1 MLRDHLSRFPQS
13 DKRPSALYFLGRLTE
28 ASDGLDA
35 ARPLYLEILERNPNN
50 FYTGLAESRLGGK
63 ETPKAERLDFGPSA
77 ANQLRI
83 SRSRLLS
90 SAALSELAE
99 GELRFA
105 AREEG
110 QPHVLAAELARQASS
125 RGAPDQAL
133 RYIKGVFADYLS
145 IPYEAAP
152 ADFWRLAFPLPFRW
166 SLVRYAETNRLDVYL
181 MAGLI
186 RQESEFN
193 PKAVSAAD
201 AHGLMQ
207 ILPSVGRSLS
217 RTLKT
222 GAFRTSMLHV
232 ADYNI
237 RLGTYYFRSL
247 LDELDGSEEAALAS
261 YNGGKNR
268 VDEWRSW
275 ATYRE
280 PAEFVETIPFTETR
294 TYVQA
299 VMRNAWLYR
308 RIYGSAAATP
318 APPSPPARG
327 SPSRRRSA
335 R

>member
-1 MLRDHLSRFPQS
+1 
-13 DKRPSALYFLGRLTE
+13 
-28 ASDGLDA
+28 
-35 ARPLYLEILERNPNN
+35 
-50 FYTGLAESRLGGK
+50 
-63 ETPKAERLDFGPSA
+63 
-77 ANQLRI
+77 
-83 SRSRLLS
+83 
-90 SAALSELAE
+90 
-99 GELRFA
+99 
-105 AREEG
+105 
-110 QPHVLAAELARQASS
+110 
-125 RGAPDQAL
+125 
-133 RYIKGVFADYLS
+133 
-145 IPYEAAP
+145 
-152 ADFWRLAFPLPFRW
+152 
-166 SLVRYAETNRLDVYL
+166 LVRYAETNRLDVYL